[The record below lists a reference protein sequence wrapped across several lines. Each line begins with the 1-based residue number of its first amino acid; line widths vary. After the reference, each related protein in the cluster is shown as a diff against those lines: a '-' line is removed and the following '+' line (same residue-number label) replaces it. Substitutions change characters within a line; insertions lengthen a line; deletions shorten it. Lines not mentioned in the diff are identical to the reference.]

1 MANTQNKF
9 VVITALIMILT
20 YYGMIITLHY
30 QKEKM
35 KLQEIIEIR
44 TSKNLQAQVE
54 KLLKD
59 LIKDIQGDSE
69 NNGVKLFQRMNLNVD
84 FSIQLIIDS
93 RDINGKGSMLGQRV
107 ASIMKEHG
115 IVNHSFWIE
124 IDEKL
129 K

>member
-1 MANTQNKF
+1 
-9 VVITALIMILT
+9 
-20 YYGMIITLHY
+20 
-30 QKEKM
+30 M

-44 TSKNLQAQVE
+44 TSKNSQVQVE

>member
-1 MANTQNKF
+1 
-9 VVITALIMILT
+9 
-20 YYGMIITLHY
+20 
-30 QKEKM
+30 M

-59 LIKDIQGDSE
+59 LIEDIRGDSE
-69 NNGVKLFQRMNLNVD
+69 NNGVKLFQRMSLKVD
-84 FSIQLIIDS
+84 FAIQLNIDS

-115 IVNHSFWIE
+115 IVNHSFWKE
-124 IDEKL
+124 IDEK
-129 K
+129 

>member
-1 MANTQNKF
+1 
-9 VVITALIMILT
+9 
-20 YYGMIITLHY
+20 
-30 QKEKM
+30 M

-44 TSKNLQAQVE
+44 TSNNLKAQVE

-69 NNGVKLFQRMNLNVD
+69 NIGVKLFQRMNLNVD

-93 RDINGKGSMLGQRV
+93 RYINGKGSMLGQRV

-124 IDEKL
+124 IDEK
-129 K
+129 